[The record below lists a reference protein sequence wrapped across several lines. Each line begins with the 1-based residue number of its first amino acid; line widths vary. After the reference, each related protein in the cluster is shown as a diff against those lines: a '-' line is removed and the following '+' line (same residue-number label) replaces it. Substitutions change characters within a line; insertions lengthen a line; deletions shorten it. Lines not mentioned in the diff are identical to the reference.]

1 MSKFSESI
9 SQIIPSLKLFIF
21 GENNQRLEYLIESF
35 YRLNHE
41 RRSIII
47 ISSVFSGVTIF
58 ILSIIIYI
66 IGLFLLQS
74 NLNSAYNNSNTL
86 KEFKAPYMAIQ
97 GNFDELING
106 IKSSNS
112 NLSLASL
119 LEQKAKDLGI
129 QTSHFPSKPLIT
141 KFTGQSS
148 LVDLFQKESIDFKIS
163 GASLKKIMEYI
174 NIIEQMPNKLRVT
187 KFRLLSITEAKLY
200 FDVLLTVEALIPE
213 DKQNF

>member
-1 MSKFSESI
+1 MSRFTETI
-9 SQIIPSLKLFIF
+9 TQIMTSLKLFIF

-47 ISSVFSGVTIF
+47 ISSILSGITIF

-66 IGLFLLQS
+66 IGLFSLQS

-86 KEFKAPYMAIQ
+86 KEFKAPYMALQ
-97 GNFDELING
+97 GSFDELIHG
-106 IKSSNS
+106 IRSSNM
-112 NLSLASL
+112 NLSLVSL
-119 LEQKAKDLGI
+119 LEQKAKDLGV

-141 KFTGQSS
+141 KFTGQNP
-148 LVDLFQKESIDFKIS
+148 LVDLFQKESVDFKIS
-163 GASLKKIMEYI
+163 GTSLKKIMEYI

-200 FDVLLTVEALIPE
+200 FDVLLTVEALVPE
-213 DKQNF
+213 DK